1 MIQRIINTTTHSS
14 IGIAPAQLVFASHAD
29 LDREILFEW
38 ATPEEQNANHP
49 PARTNAFVADL
60 FLVQAQVL
68 ETALAVQLAQDTQHL
83 AARQA
88 AKIADPVEIREGD
101 YVLLESGVWGH

>member
-29 LDREILFEW
+29 LDRGILFEW
-38 ATPEEQNANHP
+38 ATPEEQGANNP
-49 PARTNAFVADL
+49 PSRANAFVADL
-60 FLVQAQVL
+60 FRVQAQVF
-68 ETALAVQLAQDTQHL
+68 EAALAVQLAQDAQHL

-88 AKIADPVEIREGD
+88 AQIADPVEIREGE
-101 YVLLESGVWGH
+101 VF